1 MANRQLS
8 EKIEAWLQGKLP
20 TDEAAAF
27 EAEIAADPS
36 LQEEVELHRLTI
48 HAMEHLSEQHL
59 QQNILDW
66 MEHGQEEIKPEM
78 KTAPPRFQAPYQHL
92 LSIAAA
98 ALVLMAVS
106 FAFYQI
112 WNSTAEKQRFASL
125 EAQLKQQ
132 DSLLFELKQRPL
144 IDPAKIDSLTHEN
157 AQLREQLK
165 TATEGTA
172 KPTDPIAYYEKPKN
186 LAGLLRAGDD
196 PSVTQHLKS
205 GAVYFQKSDMKQ
217 AENEASAALKIEP
230 DNRDALRLLAHAL
243 FGQRRYWDAEPLFDQ
258 LQKAYTPS
266 SDLAKEAEWNLLL
279 CYRALSAD
287 ANQKTLYDA
296 VLNAVLKD
304 PHHPNHKMAMQMKNN
319 DKK

>member
-1 MANRQLS
+1 MANQQLS
-8 EKIEAWLQGKLP
+8 EKIEAWLQGKLSIV
-20 TDEAAAF
+20 EATAF

-48 HAMEHLSEQHL
+48 HAMEHLSEQDL
-59 QQNILDW
+59 QNNILDW
-66 MEHGQEEIKPEM
+66 MEHGQEEIKQEV
-78 KTAPPRFQAPYQHL
+78 KTDSPRFSALYQNL
-92 LSIAAA
+92 FRAAA
-98 ALVLMAVS
+98 VLLVFMAV
-106 FAFYQI
+106 FFTFNKI
-112 WNSTAEKQRFASL
+112 WNSTAEKQRVVSL

-132 DSLLFELKQRPL
+132 DSLLFELKQRPF

-157 AQLREQLK
+157 AQLRERLK
-165 TATEGTA
+165 TAPEGAA
-172 KPTDPIAYYEKPKN
+172 KSSNPIAYYEKPKN
-186 LAGLLRAGDD
+186 LGGLLRTGDD
-196 PSVTQHLKS
+196 PSVMQYLKS
-205 GAVYFQKSDMKQ
+205 GAMYFQKSDMKQ

-243 FGQRRYWDAEPLFDQ
+243 FGQRRYLDAEPIFDQ

-287 ANQKTLYDA
+287 ANQQALNDA
-296 VLNAVLKD
+296 VLNAILKD
-304 PHHPNHKMAMQMKNN
+304 TRHPYHKKALQMKNA